1 MTSFG
6 LCIKLGRG
14 QGEGDIGTRV
24 LGLVTR
30 GRGTRDLGTSS
41 MERGDVWDG
50 DGDAGRQ
57 IQGRGGSGGRRM

>member
-24 LGLVTR
+24 WGLVTR
-30 GRGTRDLGTSS
+30 ARETRDLGTTS
-41 MERGDVWDG
+41 MGHGDVWNG
-50 DGDAGRQ
+50 EAGRQ
-57 IQGRGGSGGRRM
+57 LQGRGGRGM

>member
-6 LCIKLGRG
+6 LCIKLGRE

-24 LGLVTR
+24 WGLVTR

-50 DGDAGRQ
+50 DAGRQ